1 MSMNSW
7 ITDGDNVDI
16 TNERR
21 KATFS
26 TDALSEFIYGGK
38 DKVRRRR
45 EIAKYVDEHQELHD
59 PVPVPFL
66 SREERIE
73 NASRA
78 VVALKKHMD
87 RCVEKG
93 NEEEEMLMTMLVCN
107 LDGKPTNLQYAM
119 FIPTLETQADE
130 EQKRWWLQRAKNLE
144 ILGTYAQT
152 ELGHGTMLRR
162 LETTATF
169 DKASD
174 CFVLHSPTVT
184 SSKWW
189 PGNLGKCSNYCI
201 VVAQLYIDGKCY
213 GPHTFMVQL
222 RDEKTHLPLPGITVG
237 DIGPKFGINSVDNGF
252 LRFDHVK
259 IPRRHMMMAH
269 ARVER
274 DGSFVKPI
282 HSKLSYG
289 AMVFVRSQM
298 TTHQAI
304 FLAMAATITTRYS
317 AIRRQ
322 GLIDPKG
329 DEVQVLD
336 YQTQQHRLFPQIARS
351 FAFLFT
357 GQYVKKLYSQVTD
370 DIAAGNAELL
380 PELHA
385 LTSGL
390 KAVVTHQTGLGIEQ
404 CRMACG
410 GHGYSEAS
418 GIPLLYTQAI
428 GGCTYEGENMVML
441 LQTARFLMRAAGKV
455 RAGKG
460 AKIGR
465 QSQVDYLFEKG
476 PEKCRI
482 DHRILTESASSTE
495 AVIETFEHVARRLT
509 LSAYD
514 RLQLAKA
521 SGQPEHNAW
530 NQCAVDL
537 TKASRAHTRLFIAKS
552 FVETVKEITD
562 FGVATVMNDL
572 MNLYLLYELSE
583 MSGHLLEDGF
593 VSGQQMSYIQNA
605 VYKLLA
611 KIRPNAVSIVDS
623 FVFDDRQ
630 LKSVL
635 GRRDGHVYENMLEW
649 AKHSSLNKT
658 QVCKD
663 KSI

>member
-1 MSMNSW
+1 MVARIRS
-7 ITDGDNVDI
+7 
-16 TNERR
+16 
-21 KATFS
+21 A
-26 TDALSEFIYGGK
+26 GGK
-38 DKVRRRR
+38 RSP
-45 EIAKYVDEHQELHD
+45 I
-59 PVPVPFL
+59 PFL
-66 SREERIE
+66 SREEKVE

-78 VVALKKHMD
+78 VVALQKHID
-87 RCVEKG
+87 RCVNKDDEDEK
-93 NEEEEMLMTMLVCN
+93 MLMTMLVCN
-107 LDGKPTNLQYAM
+107 LDGKPTNLHYVM
-119 FIPTLETQADE
+119 FIPTLETQTDE
-130 EQKRWWLQRAKNLE
+130 EQKRWWLQKAKNLE

-174 CFVLHSPTVT
+174 SFILHSPTVT
-184 SSKWW
+184 ATKWW

-259 IPRRHMMMAH
+259 IPRRHMMMGH
-269 ARVER
+269 AKV
-274 DGSFVKPI
+274 DKNGTYCKPI

-289 AMVFVRSQM
+289 AMVFVRSLM
-298 TTHQAI
+298 TTSQATM
-304 FLAMAATITTRYS
+304 LAMAATIAIRYS

-322 GLIDPKG
+322 GLIDPRG
-329 DEVQVLD
+329 EEVQVLD
-336 YQTQQHRLFPQIARS
+336 YKTQQHRLFPQIARAL
-351 FAFLFT
+351 AFWFT
-357 GQYVKKLYSQVTD
+357 GEHVKKLYYKVTR
-370 DIAAGNAELL
+370 DIASGNANLL

-390 KAVVTHQTGLGIEQ
+390 KAVVTHQTGQGIEQ

-441 LQTARFLMRAAGKV
+441 LQQARFLVRAAGNV
-455 RAGKG
+455 RSSKHPRGG
-460 AKIGR
+460 
-465 QSQVDYLFEKG
+465 QSQVDYLNESG
-476 PEKCRI
+476 PNRCGI
-482 DHRILTESASSTE
+482 GHTILTNSAYPTQPIIE
-495 AVIETFEHVARRLT
+495 AFEHVARRLT
-509 LSAYD
+509 LNAYD
-514 RLQLAKA
+514 RLQLAKTAGRA
-521 SGQPEHNAW
+521 SHDAW
-530 NQCAVDL
+530 NDSAVDL
-537 TKASRAHTRLFIAKS
+537 TKAARAHTRLFIART
-552 FVETVKEITD
+552 FVETVQNIAD
-562 FGVATVMNDL
+562 SGAASV
-572 MNLYLLYELSE
+572 LYDIMKLHLLYELSD

-593 VSGQQMSYIQNA
+593 VNSQQMTYIQEA
-605 VYKLLA
+605 IYQLLA

-658 QVCKD
+658 KVIPAWK
-663 KSI
+663 KYLGPMMREAKAKL